1 MIYKTKGIVLETF
14 KYRDNQSI
22 VHILTEEF
30 GKVSY
35 LVYAPQSKRA
45 SIRQSNMQVL
55 SILDMEVEHLPHR
68 DLQRIKE
75 ARLSCINH
83 GILSDPIKMSI
94 SFFIA
99 EITDKCIYSSE
110 KDTILFG
117 FIKSCINELDSSS
130 KNALF
135 ALKFLIDLSRYL
147 GFYPADKEENEFI
160 NIGLY
165 KSQQALL
172 IRLLNKEEQFSHT
185 ERRQLMDSLL
195 KYYKHHIP
203 NMGNLNTIFVL
214 ESLFDV

>member
-1 MIYKTKGIVLETF
+1 MIYKTKGIVLESF

-22 VHILTEEF
+22 VHVLTEEF

-83 GILSDPIKMSI
+83 GILSDPIKISI

-110 KDTILFG
+110 KDTALFG
-117 FIKSCINELDSSS
+117 FIKSCINELDNSS
-130 KNALF
+130 KNAMF
-135 ALKFLIDLSRYL
+135 SFQSIYRYW
-147 GFYPADKEENEFI
+147 FYPADKEENEFI
-160 NIGLY
+160 NIGLD

-172 IRLLNKEEQFSHT
+172 IRLLNKEEQFSHA

-203 NMGNLNTIFVL
+203 TMGNLNTIFVL
-214 ESLFDV
+214 ESLFDI